1 MFHDALVSFAERRAI
16 FMKNHNLI
24 IISGEYPP
32 NFIGG
37 VGTLTRNLAVG
48 LTNRG
53 WNILVKKLVILW
65 HYLYKKKYFVIS

>member
-1 MFHDALVSFAERRAI
+1 
-16 FMKNHNLI
+16 MKNHNLI

-53 WNILVKKLVILW
+53 WNILLLTKGVK
-65 HYLYKKKYFVIS
+65 

>member
-1 MFHDALVSFAERRAI
+1 
-16 FMKNHNLI
+16 MKNHNLI

-53 WNILVKKLVILW
+53 WNILVLTKGVKEECFFQEGIKVVTLKNYGEIFTLA
-65 HYLYKKKYFVIS
+65 L